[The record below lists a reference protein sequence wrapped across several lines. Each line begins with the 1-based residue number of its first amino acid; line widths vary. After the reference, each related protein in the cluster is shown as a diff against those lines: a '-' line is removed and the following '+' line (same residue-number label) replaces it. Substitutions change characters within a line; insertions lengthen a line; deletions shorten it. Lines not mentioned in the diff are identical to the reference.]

1 MKAIW
6 ISGAALGVTGALA
19 LATLVGRGHRA
30 HLERAAGLEE
40 SASSADTMAA
50 LVDQMGRMRGELEL
64 LRAQQAAAGV
74 RPAQPPAA
82 GGVSAPDRS
91 AARDDPPATP
101 RSAADAQAET
111 FRYVK
116 HADQVLAAEPKDKT
130 WGDARDLPR
139 RVEGV
144 LPSGSNLE
152 SVSCGTTLCRVETT
166 HATLSAYRTF
176 TRSMS
181 FWPKPGDTEIKTF
194 WPGPTAFLVVSD
206 PGGETDAVR
215 AVAYLARPGSNLPS
229 AP

>member
-1 MKAIW
+1 MKMKW

-19 LATLVGRGHRA
+19 LAMLVGRGHRA
-30 HLERAAGLEE
+30 DLKRAAGLEE
-40 SASSADTMAA
+40 TAGSADKMAA

-64 LRAQQAAAGV
+64 LRAQQAAAGA
-74 RPAQPPAA
+74 RPAA
-82 GGVSAPDRS
+82 GSLSAPDHP
-91 AARDDPPATP
+91 AARDDPAATARP
-101 RSAADAQAET
+101 SAADAQAET
-111 FRYVK
+111 FQYVK
-116 HADQVLAAEPKDKT
+116 HADQVLAAEPKDKS
-130 WGDARDLPR
+130 WNDARDLPR

-181 FWPKPGDTEIKTF
+181 FWPKLGDTEIKTF

-206 PGGETDAVR
+206 PGGETDPVR
-215 AVAYLARPGSNLPS
+215 AVAYLARPGDNLPS
-229 AP
+229 PP